1 MWIRLGTAQFGPKS
15 RRRQINM
22 ENEFIFNIEVLPDWI
37 DYNQHMQD
45 AYYGLAF
52 SYAVDHFQDCVGF
65 DARYRSQSGC
75 TIYVIEDHKFYLN
88 EVKSG
93 SELNIETNLIDTDK
107 QKFVLYSQMFVR
119 NELVA
124 VSEMLQ
130 AHVSK
135 NPKPAITNM
144 PVKIYDRFKQ
154 LKAQLP
160 VKRMKFHSRRILLIQ
175 NNHKKM

>member
-1 MWIRLGTAQFGPKS
+1 MQNR
-15 RRRQINM
+15 
-22 ENEFIFNIEVLPDWI
+22 FIFNITVRPDWI
-37 DYNQHMQD
+37 DYNDHMQD

-52 SYAVDHFQDCVGF
+52 SYAIDHFQDAVGF
-65 DARYRSQSGC
+65 DDKYRRQSGN

-88 EVKSG
+88 EVKLA
-93 SELNIETNLIDTDK
+93 SELKIETNLIDTDK
-107 QKFVLYSQMFVR
+107 QKFVLYSQMFVK

-144 PVKIYDRFKQ
+144 PGEIYERFKQ
-154 LKAQLP
+154 LKAHP
-160 VKRMKFHSRRILLIQ
+160 HTKRRKFASRKILLTQ
-175 NNHKKM
+175 NNKKKM

>member
-1 MWIRLGTAQFGPKS
+1 MWIRLGTAQFGPKL

-130 AHVSK
+130 AHVCK
-135 NPKPAITNM
+135 NPKPAMTNM
-144 PVKIYDRFKQ
+144 PEEIYDRFKQ
-154 LKAQLP
+154 LKAQP
-160 VKRMKFHSRRILLIQ
+160 HAKRRKFASRKILLTQ
-175 NNHKKM
+175 NNTKT

>member
-1 MWIRLGTAQFGPKS
+1 MQNR
-15 RRRQINM
+15 
-22 ENEFIFNIEVLPDWI
+22 FIFNITVRPDWI
-37 DYNQHMQD
+37 DYNDHMQD

-52 SYAVDHFQDCVGF
+52 SYAIDHFQDKVGF
-65 DARYRSQSGC
+65 DDKYRRQSGN

-88 EVKSG
+88 EVKLASK
-93 SELNIETNLIDTDK
+93 LKIETNLIDTDK
-107 QKFVLYSQMFVR
+107 QKFVLYSQMFVN

-144 PVKIYDRFKQ
+144 PGEIYERFKQ
-154 LKAQLP
+154 LKAHP
-160 VKRMKFHSRRILLIQ
+160 HTKRREFASRKILLTQ
-175 NNHKKM
+175 NNNKKM